1 MTFQSAFGLLG
12 GLALFLYGMQM
23 MSTNLEAAAGSRMK
37 QILERLTA
45 NRILG
50 VCVGAGITA
59 IIQSSSATTVMV
71 VGFVNSGLMTLKQA
85 VWIIMGANIGTTVT
99 GQLIA
104 LDIGALAPLITFV
117 GVALVM
123 FVKKKKIQ
131 FAGGIVAGLGI
142 LFLGMGMM
150 SESMIPLRESAAF
163 VRLMTKFSNPFLGIL
178 AGAVFTAI
186 IQSSSASVGILQ
198 ALAVSGLIGI
208 DSAVFVLFG
217 QNIGTC
223 ITAFLASIG
232 ANRDAKR
239 TTVIHLMFNII
250 GTAVFTAVCLAVPFT
265 QWVAA
270 FTPSNPAAQIANV
283 HTLFNIV
290 TTLLLLPFG
299 AQLARIACKIL
310 PDRPQAAA
318 DEERWFEELLASD
331 HVLGV
336 SVIARKQLME
346 DISLMLNLASD
357 NVNKGFLAFEDK
369 NPDEL
374 ERIFSREED
383 IDLLNAK
390 LSRRISKVLAVE
402 QSPSDID
409 ALHQMFTIIGNAERI
424 GDHAVNIA
432 EYAQT
437 MAERGLELSGQA
449 KDEMAQMRKTCLQA
463 MCLLS
468 NSNHLVSGGLLKQAA
483 ALEQEIDDRT
493 GLYRSNQIERM
504 QKGRCHVET
513 SILYSE
519 ILTDYERIGDHVFN
533 IARCYDRLEQTNH
546 FISTA
551 KESI

>member
-1 MTFQSAFGLLG
+1 MKIESFFSLLG

-23 MSTNLEAAAGSRMK
+23 MSTNLEAAAGNRMK

-45 NRILG
+45 NRFLG

-71 VGFVNSGLMTLKQA
+71 VGFVNSQLMTLKQA
-85 VWIIMGANIGTTVT
+85 VWIIMGANIGTTIT

-104 LDIGALAPLITFV
+104 LDIGAIAPLIAFV
-117 GVALVM
+117 GVGLIL
-123 FVKKKKIQ
+123 FVKKKKVQ

-150 SESMIPLRESAAF
+150 SAAMIPLRESEAF

-198 ALAVSGLIGI
+198 ALAVSGLIGL

-223 ITAFLASIG
+223 ITAALASIG

-239 TTVIHLMFNII
+239 TTLIHLMFNII
-250 GTAVFTAVCLAVPFT
+250 GTALFTAVCIITPFT
-265 QWVAA
+265 AWMAA

-299 AQLARIACKIL
+299 TQLAHISEKLL
-310 PDRPQAAA
+310 PDRPQQPA
-318 DEERWFEELLASD
+318 DEERWFEELLASE

-346 DISLMLNLASD
+346 DINQMLGLAVE
-357 NVNKGFLAFEDK
+357 NVEKGFLAFDDK
-369 NPDEL
+369 DTEEL
-374 ERIFSREED
+374 ERITAREEE
-383 IDLLNAK
+383 IDLFNAR
-390 LSRRISKVLAVE
+390 LSRRISKVLAIE
-402 QSPSDID
+402 NSPSEVD
-409 ALHQMFTIIGNAERI
+409 ALRRMFTIIGNVERI

-437 MAERGLELSGQA
+437 MMERGLELTSQA
-449 KDEMAQMRKTCLQA
+449 HVELKEMRDTA
-463 MCLLS
+463 MDAMHLICNTSRLTPQNLLS
-468 NSNHLVSGGLLKQAA
+468 QAS
-483 ALEQEIDDRT
+483 ALEEDIDNKTMLFRA
-493 GLYRSNQIERM
+493 NQIERM
-504 QKGRCHVET
+504 GNGTCHVET

-519 ILTDYERIGDHVFN
+519 ILTDYERIGDHALN
-533 IARCYDRLEQTNH
+533 IAQAC
-546 FISTA
+546 A
-551 KESI
+551 KLGNGAGTGPVRPI